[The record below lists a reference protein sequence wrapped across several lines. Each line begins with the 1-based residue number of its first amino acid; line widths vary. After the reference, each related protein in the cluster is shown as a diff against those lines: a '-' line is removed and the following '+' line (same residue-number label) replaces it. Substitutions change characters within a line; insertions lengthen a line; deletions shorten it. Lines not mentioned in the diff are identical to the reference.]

1 MFGPVLSPVLS
12 NEPIAIFTLEII
24 FIEVKLA
31 VVVVVA
37 AVVAVVVVVGVVVA
51 AVAAVVVCLFVDC

>member
-31 VVVVVA
+31 VVVVVVA
-37 AVVAVVVVVGVVVA
+37 AVVVVVAAA
-51 AVAAVVVCLFVDC
+51 AVAVVVCLFVDC